1 MSCSVK
7 MDGHYKMWGFLKTE
21 EISGVGD
28 TNCMCVL
35 LGMSS
40 TNEIVLFFSCPRSLA
55 PFSIQRLRTSDNHN
69 EI

>member
-21 EISGVGD
+21 EISGIGD

-40 TNEIVLFFSCPRSLA
+40 TNEIVFLMPSFAGSFFDST
-55 PFSIQRLRTSDNHN
+55 FKNV
-69 EI
+69 